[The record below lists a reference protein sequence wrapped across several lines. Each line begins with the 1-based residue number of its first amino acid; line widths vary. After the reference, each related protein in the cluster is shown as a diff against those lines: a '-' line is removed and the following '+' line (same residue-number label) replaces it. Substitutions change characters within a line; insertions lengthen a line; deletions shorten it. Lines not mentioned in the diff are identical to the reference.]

1 MVFLG
6 CVQDKTLSGHVIKT
20 IQLSTSGTNT
30 CQQMCFIEANCMSY
44 NIGPIEGDQRSC
56 ELNDADNVLDHGDVV
71 AKDGFEFCTFKVGFI
86 QSAYK
91 SLVTFFIMGL
101 TPKRIQLFTGKVAS
115 RYFQCFRST
124 SSQNQSI
131 SVNFNSPHYTRQGIS
146 HNFKQMLP
154 SLYFQCIRAPLVSQ
168 PKA

>member
-71 AKDGFEFCTFKVGFI
+71 AKDGFEFCTFKVGIHSERVQKFSHI
-86 QSAYK
+86 FHHGNDSQKNPTIHWK
-91 SLVTFFIMGL
+91 SRL
-101 TPKRIQLFTGKVAS
+101 
-115 RYFQCFRST
+115 
-124 SSQNQSI
+124 
-131 SVNFNSPHYTRQGIS
+131 
-146 HNFKQMLP
+146 
-154 SLYFQCIRAPLVSQ
+154 
-168 PKA
+168 